1 MIIEKRTQSSALDHV
16 AKSRVLSLTI
26 DADTALGCCL
36 SLTRNMNFIVEKRSA
51 RTARVWRSAG
61 EKTRLKTCVRGGYRR
76 YEQQVAA
83 GACPHL
89 LGFPHSE

>member
-1 MIIEKRTQSSALDHV
+1 MIIEKRTQSSALDHA

-61 EKTRLKTCVRGGYRR
+61 EKTRLKTCVRGGY
-76 YEQQVAA
+76 EQQVAA

>member
-61 EKTRLKTCVRGGYRR
+61 EKTRLKTCG

-83 GACPHL
+83 GACSRSSRLPSL
-89 LGFPHSE
+89 